1 MRLPNSRI
9 VRAFPRTALTIILAA
24 GLAGC
29 GGGNSAQLASVSA
42 PRATTGPAADYP
54 VTVGE
59 PYTVNGTLY
68 TPVETMN
75 YDEVGYLALDDGA
88 MGYTAAHHTLAFPS
102 YAEVTSLETGR
113 TVLVRVERRGPMTSN
128 ALIALSP
135 AAMAQLGGNADMPV
149 RVRRVNPPEEH
160 RAMLRASN
168 AAPLRMDT
176 PMSLVNV
183 LRRRLPDNG
192 SAQLQASAPSQPI
205 ENVEVAASTASAAPA
220 LATAPEPQ
228 VAVTMP
234 PATAPAET
242 PELPSIAPAAAP
254 ATPSETLAEAFAEV
268 EEAEA
273 PEAAETPAVAEAPP
287 AELATQPAE
296 GRFLVQAA
304 AFSNPD
310 NARRAANVLGGE
322 VTQAGAY
329 FRVRTGPFATRGEAE
344 ASLANVRRAGYTD
357 ARILTSG

>member
-9 VRAFPRTALTIILAA
+9 VRAFPRTALTILLAA

-29 GGGNSAQLASVSA
+29 GGGNSAPIASISA
-42 PRATTGPAADYP
+42 QRATTGPAADYP
-54 VTVGE
+54 VTVGD

-75 YDEVGYLALDDGA
+75 YDEVGYLALDEGA

-135 AAMAQLGGNADMPV
+135 AAMAQLGGNADTPV

-160 RAMLRASN
+160 RALLRASN

-183 LRRRLPDNG
+183 LRRRLPENG
-192 SAQLQASAPSQPI
+192 SASLQASATPRPI
-205 ENVEVAASTASAAPA
+205 ENVEVAASTALAAPA
-220 LATAPEPQ
+220 LPAAPAAP
-228 VAVTMP
+228 AV
-234 PATAPAET
+234 PATATT
-242 PELPSIAPAAAP
+242 PELPPLEPVTAPAS
-254 ATPSETLAEAFAEV
+254 PSETLAEAFAEV
-268 EEAEA
+268 AEPEA
-273 PEAAETPAVAEAPP
+273 PTAELPQVAEAAPEP
-287 AELATQPAE
+287 AAAQPAE
-296 GRFLVQAA
+296 GRFVVQAA

-322 VTQAGAY
+322 ITQAGGFY
-329 FRVRTGPFATRGEAE
+329 RVRTGPFATRGEAE